1 MTQTPKISRRSQ
13 VTRGKTSIIIA
24 NVLLALIF
32 LMPLYWTFISSY
44 YNKVVSTL
52 TFGRGKTIW
61 KGKERSD

>member
-32 LMPLYWTFISSY
+32 LMPCIGPLFPP
-44 YNKVVSTL
+44 
-52 TFGRGKTIW
+52 
-61 KGKERSD
+61 